1 MPAAAFDTDR
11 FRKVL
16 RLATSVPHEDS
27 AHSQREREAA
37 RKRAERMA
45 ADAELSWAEALS
57 KLDTANKA
65 QETAA
70 ASAQQDQA
78 DPFGDSFR
86 EEAERRREAAARP
99 WPEHPWEQALREAL
113 EGHTVEGFAI
123 EPEHLPP
130 ETLQAICDAIPW
142 PATMRDAIEEEAVWN
157 GIEAERRQTASAYGL
172 SDGPFIRRGMLRDYL
187 EGAAQT
193 PEDMVARARWALG
206 RGEREFIFDTTQA
219 DAMQRMA
226 DDLAR
231 MFDMLSAAREAQGN
245 PAQARQEEQPKTTPT
260 ARVTSKEKRARLRA
274 VLSEPGADMLSTRE
288 VARRAG
294 VSVQGAANYR
304 KAMAEGRV

>member
-16 RLATSVPHEDS
+16 RLATSVPHEAS

-70 ASAQQDQA
+70 
-78 DPFGDSFR
+78 
-86 EEAERRREAAARP
+86 RP
-99 WPEHPWEQALREAL
+99 WPEHTLERALREAL

-231 MFDMLSAAREAQGN
+231 MFDMLSAAREAQGGH
-245 PAQARQEEQPKTTPT
+245 AQARQEEQPKTTPT